1 MSEAKDIERLVQRLI
16 FLQLEQSKVIWGLQ
30 VVQKKNELSS
40 SSQFKPGDR
49 VVITTKVNLAVG
61 AESSIQDT
69 IGKVISITPKR
80 VKVRTD
86 SGVTTSRAPHNLRKS
101 K

>member
-16 FLQLEQSKVIWGLQ
+16 FLQLEQSKVIWRLQ
-30 VVQKKNELSS
+30 AVQKKSELSS

-49 VVITTKVNLAVG
+49 VVIIAKVNPPVG
-61 AESSIQDT
+61 AESSVQDT